1 MIHRVIALSSALL
14 LVCASALLADA
25 TPNILSV
32 GGEATV
38 YVQPDNVRVHVGVLT
53 ISPQLSQARD
63 ENARVSQAVLGAI
76 EALKHPDTYLKSVG
90 FEITTVVE
98 DKSSHDLEPP
108 RIVGYQ
114 VRNRIAVRVTNA
126 APAELS
132 RRAAAILDAAVAH
145 GANELGDIEVFVLDQ
160 EPYKQDALLKAVHN
174 AREKAGAIAKALD
187 VKIRGYQGVDAQD
200 VDYFGYRGASNMLMQ
215 AAGPMAGS
223 GDATPIEAGLV
234 QITAR
239 VSLRCIIE

>member
-1 MIHRVIALSSALL
+1 MPYRTITISCAVL
-14 LVCASALLADA
+14 LVCATGLLADA
-25 TPNILSV
+25 EPNVLSV
-32 GGEATV
+32 SGQAVV

-53 ISPQLSQARD
+53 ISPQLAEARQ

-76 EALKHPDTYLKSVG
+76 EALKYSDTYIKSVG

-98 DKSSHDLEPP
+98 DKNSHDLEPP

-160 EPYKQDALLKAVHN
+160 EPHKQDALLKAVSN

-187 VKIRGYQGVDAQD
+187 VNIKGYQGVDAQD

-215 AAGPMAGS
+215 SAGPIGGS